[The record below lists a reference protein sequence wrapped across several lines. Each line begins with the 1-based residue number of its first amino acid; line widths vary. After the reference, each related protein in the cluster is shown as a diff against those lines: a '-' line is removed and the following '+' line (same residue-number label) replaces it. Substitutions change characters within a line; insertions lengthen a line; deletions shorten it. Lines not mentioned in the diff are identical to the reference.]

1 MLGTWQSVA
10 LVDLN
15 QGNPRRSPRLS
26 FLPGQRRPVGWC
38 PVQTHEIRKR
48 FLDHFVNAGHTE
60 VPSASVILDD
70 PNLLFVNAG
79 MVQFVPFFLGQRT
92 APYTT
97 ATSIQKCIRTP
108 DIDEVGIT
116 TRHNTFFQMAGNFSF
131 GDYFKRGAIEL
142 AWTLLTNPV
151 SEGGYGF
158 DPERLWATVFYDDD
172 EAVALWQEVAGL
184 PPERIQRRGMAD
196 NYWSMGIPGPC
207 GPCSEIYYDRGPEYG
222 VEGGPEADENRYIE
236 IWNLVFMQNER
247 GEGTSK
253 DDFEILGPLPR
264 QNIDTGMGVER
275 IACLLQGVD
284 NVYETDLLRP
294 VIDTVEQYAPR
305 GYGQGNG
312 TDDIRYR
319 VIADHTRTAAIIIAD
334 GVTPSNEGRGYVLRR
349 LLRRIIRSAKLLGI
363 EAPIVGEL
371 MATVR
376 DAMGPSYPEL
386 VTDFDRISR
395 IAVAEETAFNRTL
408 ASGSKLFEDAAT
420 ATRSSGK
427 TQLAGSD
434 AFALHDT
441 YGFPIELTLEM
452 AAEAGLS
459 VDELGFRELMA
470 EQRRRAKAD
479 AAARKHAHADL
490 SAFRELVDA
499 GPTEF
504 TGFDELSSEA
514 RILGIFVDGKR
525 VPVVAHHAPGDT
537 ELRVEIV
544 LDRTPLYAESGGQ
557 IADAGWITG
566 TGGSQ
571 SAKAAVTDVQK
582 IAKSLWVHRVNVES
596 GEFVE
601 GDTIVAA
608 VDPHWRRGATQGHSG
623 THMVHA
629 ALRQVLGP
637 NAVQAGSLNRPGY
650 LRFDFNSQSALT
662 EEQRNQ
668 VEEVSNEAVQ
678 ADYPVNTFLTGLEKA
693 KAMGAMAMF
702 GEQYPDEVRVV
713 EIGGP
718 FSLELCG
725 GTHVNNSA
733 QIGPITILGE
743 SSVGSGVR
751 RVEAYVGL
759 DSFRHLSKER
769 ALMAGLASSL
779 KVPSDE
785 VPARVAILVEKL
797 KTAEKELE
805 RVRLNAARSGAADA
819 AGTAEQIGTVR
830 LVAQRMASGMS
841 AGDLRSLVGDIK
853 SRLGSDPGVVVLIA
867 EADSENGPTVPFVV
881 AANQAAQDAGV
892 RANEL
897 VQCVST
903 AVGGRGG
910 GKPDLAQGSGKDA
923 AGIEAALAAVRA
935 ELARG

>member
-1 MLGTWQSVA
+1 M
-10 LVDLN
+10 
-15 QGNPRRSPRLS
+15 
-26 FLPGQRRPVGWC
+26 
-38 PVQTHEIRKR
+38 QTHEIRKR
-48 FLDHFVNAGHTE
+48 FLDHFVKAGHTE

-92 APYTT
+92 PPYPT

-131 GDYFKRGAIEL
+131 GDYFKREAIEL
-142 AWTLLTNPV
+142 AWTLLTNDV
-151 SEGGYGF
+151 EAGGYGF
-158 DPERLWATVFYDDD
+158 DPEKLWATVYFDDD
-172 EAVALWQEVAGL
+172 EAIELWREIADL
-184 PPERIQRRGMAD
+184 PIERIQRRGMAD

-207 GPCSEIYYDRGPEYG
+207 GPSSEIYYDRGPEFG
-222 VEGGPEADENRYIE
+222 IEGGPEANEDRYIE

-247 GEGTSK
+247 GDGTGK

-264 QNIDTGMGVER
+264 KNIDTGMGVER
-275 IACLLQGVD
+275 VAFLLQGVA

-294 VIDTVEQYAPR
+294 VIDVVANRAPR
-305 GYGQGNG
+305 GYDAGNH
-312 TDDIRYR
+312 DDDVRYR
-319 VIADHTRTAAIIIAD
+319 IIADHSRTAAILIGD
-334 GVTPSNEGRGYVLRR
+334 GVSPGNDGRGYVLRR
-349 LLRRIIRSAKLLGI
+349 LLRRVIRSARLLDI
-363 EAPIVGEL
+363 DSPIVSEL

-386 VTDFDRISR
+386 VVDFDRITR
-395 IAVAEETAFNRTL
+395 IAVAEEAAFNRTL
-408 ASGSKLFEDAAT
+408 QSGSRLFEEAAAATKASGAAVL
-420 ATRSSGK
+420 S
-427 TQLAGSD
+427 GSD
-434 AFALHDT
+434 AFTLHDT

-452 AAEAGLS
+452 AAEADLQ
-459 VDELGFRELMA
+459 VDQLGFRELMA

-490 SAFRELVDA
+490 TAYRELVDA

-504 TGFDELSSEA
+504 TGFDELISQA

-525 VPVVAHHAPGDT
+525 VPVVTHGT
-537 ELRVEIV
+537 EESAGADRVELV

-557 IADAGWITG
+557 VADAGTISG
-566 TGGSQ
+566 TGS
-571 SAKAAVTDVQK
+571 SETAKAAVTDVQK
-582 IAKSLWVHRVNVES
+582 IAKTLWVHRVNVES

-601 GDTIVAA
+601 GDTVVAA
-608 VDPHWRRGATQGHSG
+608 VDPDWRKGATQGHSG

-650 LRFDFNSQSALT
+650 LRFDFNSQGALSP
-662 EEQRNQ
+662 EQLSQ
-668 VEEVSNEAVQ
+668 VEEVTNEAVQ
-678 ADYPVNTFLTGLEKA
+678 ADYEVHTFLEKLDKA

-702 GEQYPDEVRVV
+702 GEAYPDEVRVV

-725 GTHVNNSA
+725 GTHVHNSA
-733 QIGPITILGE
+733 QIGPVTILGE

-759 DSFRHLSKER
+759 ESFRHLAKER

-785 VPARVAILVEKL
+785 VPARVANLVERL
-797 KTAEKELE
+797 KAAEKEIE
-805 RVRLNAARSGAADA
+805 RNRLANARAAAANAAAGAQ
-819 AGTAEQIGTVR
+819 QIGNVR
-830 LVAQRMASGMS
+830 LVAQRMSTGMT
-841 AGDLRSLVGDIK
+841 AGDLRSLAGDIRGK
-853 SRLGSDPGVVVLIA
+853 LGGDPAVVALIA
-867 EADSENGPTVPFVV
+867 EGDGGSVPYAV
-881 AANQAAQDAGV
+881 AANPAAQDLGLH
-892 RANEL
+892 ANDL
-897 VQCVST
+897 IKPLAA
-903 AVGGRGG
+903 AVDGRGG
-910 GKPDLAQGSGKDA
+910 GKADLAQGSGKDA
-923 AGIEAALAAVRA
+923 TGIDAALDALRT
-935 ELARG
+935 EITRTS

>member
-1 MLGTWQSVA
+1 
-10 LVDLN
+10 
-15 QGNPRRSPRLS
+15 
-26 FLPGQRRPVGWC
+26 
-38 PVQTHEIRKR
+38 VQTHEIRKR
-48 FLDHFVNAGHTE
+48 FLDHFVDAGHTE
-60 VPSASVILDD
+60 VPSASVVLED

-92 APYTT
+92 APYET
-97 ATSIQKCIRTP
+97 AVSIQKCIRTP

-131 GDYFKRGAIEL
+131 GDYFKRRAIEL
-142 AWTLLTNPV
+142 AWTLLTKPV
-151 SEGGYGF
+151 TEGGYGF
-158 DPERLWATVFYDDD
+158 DPEKLWATVFYDDD
-172 EAVALWQEVAGL
+172 EAVQLWQEVAGL

-207 GPCSEIYYDRGPEYG
+207 GPCSEIYYDRGPAYG
-222 VEGGPEADENRYIE
+222 IEGGPEANEDRYIE

-284 NVYETDLLRP
+284 NVYETDLMRP
-294 VIDTVEQYAPR
+294 VIDTVARYAPR
-305 GYGQGNG
+305 GYGQGNH
-312 TDDIRYR
+312 DDDVRYR
-319 VIADHTRTAAIIIAD
+319 VIADHSRTAAIIIGD

-349 LLRRIIRSAKLLGI
+349 LLRRIIRAAKLLGI
-363 EAPIVGEL
+363 ERPIVGQL
-371 MATVR
+371 METVR
-376 DAMGPSYPEL
+376 DAMAASYPEL
-386 VTDFDRISR
+386 AADFDRINR
-395 IAVAEETAFNRTL
+395 IAIAEETAFNRTL
-408 ASGSKLFEDAAT
+408 ASGSKLFEDAAA
-420 ATRSSGK
+420 ATRS
-427 TQLAGSD
+427 AGTTVLGGSE
-434 AFALHDT
+434 AFTLHDT

-452 AAEAGLS
+452 AAEAGLT

-504 TGFDELSSEA
+504 TGFTELSSPA
-514 RILGIFVDGKR
+514 RILGIFADGKR
-525 VPVVAHHAPGDT
+525 VPVVAHHARVHSESVPP
-537 ELRVEIV
+537 ERVEIV

-557 IADAGWITG
+557 IADAGTITG
-566 TGGSQ
+566 TGSGE

-582 IAKSLWVHRVNVES
+582 IGKTLWVHRVNVES

-601 GDTIVAA
+601 GDTVVAS
-608 VDPHWRRGATQGHSG
+608 VDQGWRHGATQGHTG

-650 LRFDFNSQSALT
+650 LRFDFNWQGALT
-662 EEQRNQ
+662 DTQRTQIEEIT
-668 VEEVSNEAVQ
+668 NEAVQ
-678 ADYPVNTFLTGLEKA
+678 ADHQVNTFVTELDKA
-693 KAMGAMAMF
+693 KAMGAMALF
-702 GEQYPDEVRVV
+702 GEQYPDKVRVV

-725 GTHVNNSA
+725 GTHVRNSA
-733 QIGPITILGE
+733 QIGPVTILGE

-759 DSFRHLSKER
+759 DSFRHLAKER

-779 KVPSDE
+779 KVPSEE
-785 VPARVAILVEKL
+785 VPARVATLVDRL
-797 KTAEKELE
+797 KAAEKELE
-805 RVRLNAARSGAADA
+805 RARLAAARASAGNAAT
-819 AGTAEQIGTVR
+819 TAESVGKVR
-830 LVAQRMASGMS
+830 LVAQQMPAGMT
-841 AGDLRSLVGDIK
+841 AGDLRSLVGDIRG
-853 SRLGSDPGVVVLIA
+853 RLGSDPGVVVLVA
-867 EADSENGPTVPFVV
+867 EVPGGDGPSVPFVV
-881 AANQAAQDAGV
+881 AANDAAQDSGV
-892 RANEL
+892 RANDL
-897 VQCVST
+897 VAVLAA

-910 GKPDLAQGSGKDA
+910 GKADLAQGSGTDPSGIS
-923 AGIEAALAAVRA
+923 AGLAAVRA
-935 ELARG
+935 ELARS

>member
-1 MLGTWQSVA
+1 L
-10 LVDLN
+10 
-15 QGNPRRSPRLS
+15 
-26 FLPGQRRPVGWC
+26 
-38 PVQTHEIRKR
+38 QTHEIRKR
-48 FLDHFVNAGHTE
+48 FLDHFVKAGHTE

-92 APYTT
+92 PPSKT

-142 AWTLLTNPV
+142 AWTLLTNSV
-151 SEGGYGF
+151 AEGGYGF
-158 DPERLWATVFYDDD
+158 DPERLWATVYLDDD
-172 EAVALWQEVAGL
+172 EAAQLWEDIAGL
-184 PPERIQRRGMAD
+184 PAERIQRRGMAD

-207 GPCSEIYYDRGPEYG
+207 GPSSEIYYDRGAEYG
-222 VEGGPEADENRYIE
+222 SEGGPAANEERYIE

-253 DDFEILGPLPR
+253 EDYQILGPLPR
-264 QNIDTGMGVER
+264 KNIDTGMGVER
-275 IACLLQGVD
+275 VAVLLQGVH

-294 VIDTVEQYAPR
+294 VIDTVAERAPR
-305 GYGQGNG
+305 GYDIGNH
-312 TDDIRYR
+312 DDDVRYR
-319 VIADHTRTAAIIIAD
+319 IIADHSRTAAILIGD
-334 GVTPSNEGRGYVLRR
+334 GVSPGNDGRGYVLRR
-349 LLRRIIRSAKLLGI
+349 LLRRVIRSAKLLGI
-363 EAPIVGEL
+363 EEPIVGDL

-386 VTDFDRISR
+386 VADFDRIRR

-408 ASGSKLFEDAAT
+408 QSGSRLFDEVAVAT
-420 ATRSSGK
+420 KTSGAGV
-427 TQLAGSD
+427 LSGSD
-434 AFALHDT
+434 AFTLHDT

-452 AAEAGLS
+452 AAEAGLQ
-459 VDELGFRELMA
+459 VDEAGFRELMA

-490 SAFRELVDA
+490 SAYRELVDA

-504 TGFDELSSEA
+504 TGFNELTSEA

-525 VPVVAHHAPGDT
+525 VPVVAHGAEGSAGADQV
-537 ELRVEIV
+537 ELV

-557 IADAGWITG
+557 VADAGTISG
-566 TGGSQ
+566 TGAGE
-571 SAKAAVTDVQK
+571 SARAAVTDVQK
-582 IAKSLWVHRVNVES
+582 IAKTLWVHRVNVES

-601 GDTIVAA
+601 GDTVTAA
-608 VDPHWRRGATQGHSG
+608 VDAGWRKGATQGHSG

-650 LRFDFNSQSALT
+650 LRFDFNWQGPLT
-662 EEQRNQ
+662 EEQRTQ
-668 VEEVSNEAVQ
+668 IEEVTNQAVQ
-678 ADYPVNTFLTGLEKA
+678 ADFEVHTFNEQLDKA
-693 KAMGAMAMF
+693 KAMGALALF
-702 GEQYPDEVRVV
+702 GESYPDEVRVV

-725 GTHVNNSA
+725 GTHVHNSA
-733 QIGPITILGE
+733 QIGPVTILGE

-759 DSFRHLSKER
+759 ESFRHLAKER

-779 KVPSDE
+779 KVPSEE
-785 VPARVAILVEKL
+785 VPARVANLVERL
-797 KTAEKELE
+797 KAAEKELE
-805 RVRLNAARSGAADA
+805 RSRLASARAAAVNAAAGAERV
-819 AGTAEQIGTVR
+819 GNVR
-830 LVAQRMASGMS
+830 LVAQRMSGGMT
-841 AGDLRSLVGDIK
+841 AADLRSLVGDIRGK
-853 SRLGSDPGVVVLIA
+853 LGSDPAVVALIA
-867 EADSENGPTVPFVV
+867 EGEGGSVPYAI
-881 AANQAAQDAGV
+881 AANPAAQDLGI
-892 RANEL
+892 RANDL
-897 VQCVST
+897 IKPLAG
-903 AVGGRGG
+903 AVDGRGG
-910 GKPDLAQGSGKDA
+910 GKPDLAQGSGKDPS
-923 AGIEAALAAVRA
+923 GIDAALDALRA
-935 ELARG
+935 EIARVS

>member
-1 MLGTWQSVA
+1 L
-10 LVDLN
+10 
-15 QGNPRRSPRLS
+15 
-26 FLPGQRRPVGWC
+26 
-38 PVQTHEIRKR
+38 QTHEIRKR
-48 FLDHFVNAGHTE
+48 FLDHFVKAGHTE

-92 APYTT
+92 PPSKT

-142 AWTLLTNPV
+142 AWTLLTNSV
-151 SEGGYGF
+151 AEGGYGF
-158 DPERLWATVFYDDD
+158 DPERLWATVYLDDD
-172 EAVALWQEVAGL
+172 EAAQLWEDIAGL
-184 PPERIQRRGMAD
+184 PAERIQRRGMAD

-207 GPCSEIYYDRGPEYG
+207 GPSSEIYYDRGAEYG
-222 VEGGPEADENRYIE
+222 SEGGPAANEERYIE

-253 DDFEILGPLPR
+253 EDYQILGPLPR
-264 QNIDTGMGVER
+264 KNIDTGMGVER
-275 IACLLQGVD
+275 VAVLLQGVH

-294 VIDTVEQYAPR
+294 VIDTVAARAPR
-305 GYGQGNG
+305 GYDIGNH
-312 TDDIRYR
+312 DDDVRYR
-319 VIADHTRTAAIIIAD
+319 IIADHSRTAAILIGD
-334 GVTPSNEGRGYVLRR
+334 GVSPGNDGRGYVLRR
-349 LLRRIIRSAKLLGI
+349 LLRRVIRSAKLLGI
-363 EAPIVGEL
+363 EEPIVGDL

-386 VTDFDRISR
+386 VADFDRIRR

-408 ASGSKLFEDAAT
+408 QSGSRLFDEVAVAT
-420 ATRSSGK
+420 KTSGAGA
-427 TQLAGSD
+427 LSGSD
-434 AFALHDT
+434 AFTLHDT

-452 AAEAGLS
+452 AAEAGLQ
-459 VDELGFRELMA
+459 VDEAGFRELMA

-490 SAFRELVDA
+490 SAYRELVDA

-504 TGFDELSSEA
+504 TGFNELTSEA

-525 VPVVAHHAPGDT
+525 VPVVAHGAEGSAGSDQV
-537 ELRVEIV
+537 ELV

-557 IADAGWITG
+557 VADAGTISG
-566 TGGSQ
+566 TGAGE
-571 SAKAAVTDVQK
+571 SARAAVTDVQK
-582 IAKSLWVHRVNVES
+582 IAKTLWVHRVNVES

-601 GDTIVAA
+601 GDTVTAA
-608 VDPHWRRGATQGHSG
+608 VDAGWRKGATQGHSG

-650 LRFDFNSQSALT
+650 LRFDFNWQGPLT
-662 EEQRNQ
+662 EEQRTQ
-668 VEEVSNEAVQ
+668 IEEVTNQAVQ
-678 ADYPVNTFLTGLEKA
+678 ADFEVHTFNEQLDKA
-693 KAMGAMAMF
+693 KAMGALALF
-702 GEQYPDEVRVV
+702 GESYPDEVRVV

-725 GTHVNNSA
+725 GTHVHNSA
-733 QIGPITILGE
+733 QIGPVTILGE

-759 DSFRHLSKER
+759 ESFRHLAKER

-779 KVPSDE
+779 KVPSEE
-785 VPARVAILVEKL
+785 VPARVANLVERL
-797 KTAEKELE
+797 KAAEKELE
-805 RVRLNAARSGAADA
+805 RSRLASARAAAVNAAAGAERV
-819 AGTAEQIGTVR
+819 GNVR
-830 LVAQRMASGMS
+830 LVAQRMSGGMT
-841 AGDLRSLVGDIK
+841 AADLRSLVGDIRGK
-853 SRLGSDPGVVVLIA
+853 LGSDPAVVALIA
-867 EADSENGPTVPFVV
+867 EGEGGSVPYAI
-881 AANQAAQDAGV
+881 AANPAAQDLGI
-892 RANEL
+892 RANDL
-897 VQCVST
+897 IKPLAG
-903 AVGGRGG
+903 AVDGRGG
-910 GKPDLAQGSGKDA
+910 GKPDLAQGSGKDPS
-923 AGIEAALAAVRA
+923 GIDAALDALRA
-935 ELARG
+935 EIARVS

>member
-1 MLGTWQSVA
+1 
-10 LVDLN
+10 
-15 QGNPRRSPRLS
+15 
-26 FLPGQRRPVGWC
+26 
-38 PVQTHEIRKR
+38 VQTHEIRKR
-48 FLDHFVNAGHTE
+48 FLDHFTDAGHTE

-92 APYTT
+92 PPYPT

-131 GDYFKRGAIEL
+131 GDYFKREAIEL
-142 AWTLLTNPV
+142 AWTLLTKKV
-151 SEGGYGF
+151 DDGGYGF
-158 DPERLWATVFYDDD
+158 DPEKLWATVYFDDD
-172 EAVALWQEVAGL
+172 EAIELWREIADL
-184 PPERIQRRGMAD
+184 PIERIQRRGMAD

-207 GPCSEIYYDRGPEYG
+207 GPSSEIYYDRGPQFG
-222 VEGGPEADENRYIE
+222 VDGGPEANEDRYLE

-247 GEGTSK
+247 GDGTSK

-264 QNIDTGMGVER
+264 KNIDTGMGVER
-275 IACLLQGVD
+275 VAFLLQGVA

-294 VIDTVEQYAPR
+294 VIDLVETRGPR
-305 GYGQGNG
+305 PYDVGNH
-312 TDDIRYR
+312 DDDVRYR
-319 VIADHTRTAAIIIAD
+319 IIADHSRTAAILIGD
-334 GVTPSNEGRGYVLRR
+334 GVSPGNDGRGYVLRR
-349 LLRRIIRSAKLLGI
+349 LLRRVIRSARLLDIDG
-363 EAPIVGEL
+363 PIVGEL

-386 VTDFDRISR
+386 VADFDRIAR
-395 IAVAEETAFNRTL
+395 VAVAEEAAFNRTL
-408 ASGSKLFEDAAT
+408 QSGSRLFEEAAAATKASGAT
-420 ATRSSGK
+420 VLS
-427 TQLAGSD
+427 GSD
-434 AFALHDT
+434 AFTLHDT

-452 AAEAGLS
+452 AAEADLK

-490 SAFRELVDA
+490 TAYRELVDA

-504 TGFDELSSEA
+504 TGFDELTSQA

-525 VPVVAHHAPGDT
+525 VPVVTHGT
-537 ELRVEIV
+537 EESAGADRVELV

-557 IADAGWITG
+557 VADAGTITG
-566 TGGSQ
+566 TGSSE

-582 IAKSLWVHRVNVES
+582 IAKTLWVHRVNVES

-601 GDTIVAA
+601 GDTVVAA
-608 VDPHWRRGATQGHSG
+608 VDPDWRKGATQGHSG

-650 LRFDFNSQSALT
+650 LRFDFNSQGALSP
-662 EEQRNQ
+662 EQLSQ
-668 VEEVSNEAVQ
+668 VEEVTNEAVQ
-678 ADYPVNTFLTGLEKA
+678 ADYEVHTFLEQLEKA

-702 GEQYPDEVRVV
+702 GEAYPDEVRVV

-725 GTHVNNSA
+725 GTHVHNSA
-733 QIGPITILGE
+733 QIGPVTILGE

-759 DSFRHLSKER
+759 ESFKHLAKER

-785 VPARVAILVEKL
+785 VPARVANLVERL
-797 KTAEKELE
+797 KAAEKELE
-805 RVRLNAARSGAADA
+805 RNRLANARAAAANAAAGA
-819 AGTAEQIGTVR
+819 QHIGNVR
-830 LVAQRMASGMS
+830 LVAQRMS
-841 AGDLRSLVGDIK
+841 AGMTAADLRALAGDIRGK
-853 SRLGSDPGVVVLIA
+853 LGTEPAVVALIA
-867 EADSENGPTVPFVV
+867 EGDGGSVPYAV
-881 AANQAAQDAGV
+881 AANPAAQDLGL
-892 RANEL
+892 RANDL
-897 VQCVST
+897 IKPLAA
-903 AVGGRGG
+903 AVDGRGG
-910 GKPDLAQGSGKDA
+910 GKADLAQGSGKDPS
-923 AGIEAALAAVRA
+923 GIDAALDALRA
-935 ELARG
+935 EITRAG

>member
-1 MLGTWQSVA
+1 M
-10 LVDLN
+10 
-15 QGNPRRSPRLS
+15 
-26 FLPGQRRPVGWC
+26 
-38 PVQTHEIRKR
+38 QTHEIRKR

-79 MVQFVPFFLGQRT
+79 MVQFVPYFLGQRT
-92 APYTT
+92 PPYAT

-131 GDYFKRGAIEL
+131 GDYFKRRAIEL

-151 SEGGYGF
+151 EEGGYGF

-172 EAVALWQEVAGL
+172 EAVELWQEVAGL
-184 PPERIQRRGMAD
+184 PAERIQRRGMAD

-207 GPCSEIYYDRGPEYG
+207 GPCSEIYYDRGPDYG
-222 VEGGPEADENRYIE
+222 IEGGPEANEDRYIE

-247 GEGTSK
+247 GDGTSK
-253 DDFEILGPLPR
+253 EDFEILGPLPR
-264 QNIDTGMGVER
+264 KNIDTGLGVER

-294 VIDTVEQYAPR
+294 VIDKVAGYAAR
-305 GYGQGNG
+305 GYGQGNHS
-312 TDDIRYR
+312 DDVRYR
-319 VIADHTRTAAIIIAD
+319 VIADHSRTAAIIIAD

-349 LLRRIIRSAKLLGI
+349 LLRRIIRAAKLLGI
-363 EAPIVGEL
+363 ERPIVSEL
-371 MATVR
+371 MACVR

-386 VTDFDRISR
+386 VTDFDRINR

-408 ASGSKLFEDAAT
+408 ASGSKLFEDAAA
-420 ATRSSGK
+420 ATKSSGA
-427 TQLAGSD
+427 TVLTGSD

-452 AAEAGLS
+452 AAEAGLT

-504 TGFDELSSEA
+504 TGFNELSSQA

-525 VPVVAHHAPGDT
+525 VPVVSHRPRVHSQDMTA
-537 ELRVEIV
+537 ERVEIV

-557 IADAGWITG
+557 IADAGEISG
-566 TGGSQ
+566 TGSSE

-582 IAKSLWVHRVNVES
+582 IGKTLWVHRVNVES

-601 GDTIVAA
+601 GDTVIAS
-608 VDPHWRRGATQGHSG
+608 VDPVWRRGATQGHSG

-629 ALRQVLGP
+629 ALREVLGP

-650 LRFDFNSQSALT
+650 LRFDFNSQGALS
-662 EEQRNQ
+662 EEQRNR
-668 VEEVSNEAVQ
+668 VEEVANEAVQ
-678 ADYPVNTFLTGLEKA
+678 ADFPVNTFTTELEKA

-702 GEQYPDEVRVV
+702 GEQYPDQVRVV

-725 GTHVNNSA
+725 GTHVHNSA
-733 QIGPITILGE
+733 QIGPITILSE

-759 DSFRHLSKER
+759 DSFRHLAKER
-769 ALMAGLASSL
+769 ALMAGLAASL
-779 KVPSDE
+779 KVPSEE
-785 VPARVAILVEKL
+785 VPTRVATLVERL
-797 KTAEKELE
+797 KTAEKELD
-805 RVRLNAARSGAADA
+805 RMRLAGARASASNAAAA
-819 AGTAEQIGTVR
+819 AEQVGSVR
-830 LVAQRMASGMS
+830 LVAQRMATGMT
-841 AGDLRSLVGDIK
+841 AADLRSLVGDIRA
-853 SRLGSDPGVVVLIA
+853 RLGSEPGVVVLI
-867 EADSENGPTVPFVV
+867 SESEGSVPFVV
-881 AANQAAQDAGV
+881 ATNQAAQDAGL
-892 RANEL
+892 RANDL
-897 VQCVST
+897 VSPVAA

-910 GKPDLAQGSGKDA
+910 GKADLAQGSGKEPS
-923 AGIEAALAAVRA
+923 GIDAALAGVRA
-935 ELARG
+935 ELARR

>member
-1 MLGTWQSVA
+1 M
-10 LVDLN
+10 
-15 QGNPRRSPRLS
+15 
-26 FLPGQRRPVGWC
+26 
-38 PVQTHEIRKR
+38 QTHEIRKR
-48 FLDHFVNAGHTE
+48 FTDHFVNAGHTE

-92 APYTT
+92 PPYDT

-131 GDYFKRGAIEL
+131 GDYFKRRAIEL

-158 DPERLWATVFYDDD
+158 DPQRLWATVFYDDD
-172 EAVALWQEVAGL
+172 EAEQLWQEIAGL

-222 VEGGPEADENRYIE
+222 VEGGPEANEDRYIE

-253 DDFEILGPLPR
+253 NDFEILGPLPR
-264 QNIDTGMGVER
+264 QNIDTGMGIER
-275 IACLLQGVD
+275 IACLLQNVD

-294 VIDTVEQYAPR
+294 VIDKAASYAPR

-312 TDDIRYR
+312 ADDVRYR
-319 VIADHTRTAAIIIAD
+319 VIADHTRTAAIIIGD

-349 LLRRIIRSAKLLGI
+349 LLRRIIRAAKLLGI
-363 EAPIVGEL
+363 ERPIVSEL
-371 MATVR
+371 MTTVR

-386 VTDFDRISR
+386 VTDFERINR
-395 IAVAEETAFNRTL
+395 IAAAEETAFNRTL
-408 ASGSKLFEDAAT
+408 ASGSKLFEDAAA
-420 ATRSSGK
+420 ATRAAGRSELG
-427 TQLAGSD
+427 GSD

-452 AAEAGLS
+452 AAEAGLT

-504 TGFDELSSEA
+504 TGFDELTSQA

-525 VPVVAHHAPGDT
+525 VPVVAHRPRVHSETVPP
-537 ELRVEIV
+537 ERVEIV

-566 TGGSQ
+566 TGAGE
-571 SAKAAVTDVQK
+571 SARAAVTDVQK
-582 IAKSLWVHRVNVES
+582 IAKTLWVHRVNVES

-608 VDPHWRRGATQGHSG
+608 VDPQWRHGATQGHSG

-650 LRFDFNSQSALT
+650 LRFDFNFQGALS
-662 EEQRNQ
+662 EEQRDQ
-668 VEEVSNEAVQ
+668 VEAVANQAVQ
-678 ADYPVNTFLTGLEKA
+678 ADFPVNTFLAPLDRA

-725 GTHVNNSA
+725 GTHVRNSA
-733 QIGPITILGE
+733 QIGPVTILGE

-759 DSFRHLSKER
+759 DSFRHLAKER

-779 KVPSDE
+779 KVPSEE
-785 VPARVAILVEKL
+785 VPARVAALVEKL
-797 KTAEKELE
+797 RTAEKELD
-805 RVRLNAARSGAADA
+805 RVRLATARAGAAEA
-819 AGTAEQIGTVR
+819 AATAEQVGKVR
-830 LVAQRMASGMS
+830 LVAQRLPSGMS

-853 SRLGSDPGVVVLIA
+853 TRLGSGPGVVVLI
-867 EADSENGPTVPFVV
+867 SESDGSVPFVV
-881 AANQAAQDAGV
+881 AANQAAQDIGV
-892 RANEL
+892 RANEVVGGL
-897 VQCVST
+897 AA

-910 GKPDLAQGSGKDA
+910 GKADLAQGAGKNPD
-923 AGIEAALAAVRA
+923 GIDAALAAVRT